1 MKGIG
6 CRGDKL
12 NETKS
17 VKTDC
22 LRGQA
27 NHRLVRLTADSQ
39 RVGQAGKIV
48 VVENSDFISFPII
61 LFNSCANLWSKH
73 YFNIGNSFFKVNF
86 KIKITLQ

>member
-17 VKTDC
+17 VKMDC
-22 LRGQA
+22 PRGQA

-48 VVENSDFISFPII
+48 VVENSDFISFQLFYLTLAPICGVNIISI
-61 LFNSCANLWSKH
+61 LETAFLK
-73 YFNIGNSFFKVNF
+73 
-86 KIKITLQ
+86 

>member
-17 VKTDC
+17 VKKDC
-22 LRGQA
+22 PRGQA

-48 VVENSDFISFPII
+48 AVVVENSDFISKPMCQF
-61 LFNSCANLWSKH
+61 
-73 YFNIGNSFFKVNF
+73 V
-86 KIKITLQ
+86 

>member
-17 VKTDC
+17 VKKDC
-22 LRGQA
+22 PRGQA

-39 RVGQAGKIV
+39 RVGQAGKSSSSSKILTLFHFQLFYLTLAPICGV
-48 VVENSDFISFPII
+48 NIISI
-61 LFNSCANLWSKH
+61 LETAFLK
-73 YFNIGNSFFKVNF
+73 
-86 KIKITLQ
+86 

>member
-22 LRGQA
+22 PRGQA
-27 NHRLVRLTADSQ
+27 NHRLVRLTTDSQ

-48 VVENSDFISFPII
+48 VVENSDFISFSII

-73 YFNIGNSFFKVNF
+73 YFNIGNNFFKVNF
-86 KIKITLQ
+86 KIKIMLQ